1 MLDPRILDLH
11 SIAEKFTDFDFNGE
25 PVLVTG
31 ATGIVGG
38 YFVSALCMLKK
49 MGANIGEITGVSKSG
64 VPPEWMKSDE
74 FNLIPGDASSYDFLS
89 KLPNFQNIIHA
100 AGYGQPG
107 KFLSDPLATL
117 KLNSTGTVS
126 LLEKINKHEAGRFM
140 FISSSEVYS
149 GLSSP
154 PFVEDQIGTT
164 NTNHPRAAYIEAK
177 RFGEAAVLSSTRDS
191 KIQGTVMRLA
201 LAYGPG
207 TNVGD
212 ERVLNQFIV
221 RARTGTLELH
231 DQGTAVRTYCYIADA
246 VTLMLEAFR
255 KGPSGIYNIGG
266 ESRVTIAG
274 LAQQIS
280 EITGAELRFPK
291 IEEPKIGAPEDVWVN
306 TDKALRLKP
315 LREYVTLQDGL
326 RRTIDW
332 QSQWLT

>member
-1 MLDPRILDLH
+1 M
-11 SIAEKFTDFDFNGE
+11 
-25 PVLVTG
+25 
-31 ATGIVGG
+31 
-38 YFVSALCMLKK
+38 
-49 MGANIGEITGVSKSG
+49 
-64 VPPEWMKSDE
+64 
-74 FNLIPGDASSYDFLS
+74 
-89 KLPNFQNIIHA
+89 
-100 AGYGQPG
+100 
-107 KFLSDPLATL
+107 
-117 KLNSTGTVS
+117 
-126 LLEKINKHEAGRFM
+126 
-140 FISSSEVYS
+140 
-149 GLSSP
+149 
-154 PFVEDQIGTT
+154 
-164 NTNHPRAAYIEAK
+164 
-177 RFGEAAVLSSTRDS
+177 
-191 KIQGTVMRLA
+191 
-201 LAYGPG
+201 
-207 TNVGD
+207 
-212 ERVLNQFIV
+212 LNQFIV